1 MGSAAERLL
10 RLATL
15 TREPAADY
23 SLGLLKDM
31 ARTEPAAQRLQ
42 VRVEKGRWSA
52 EAAQIDTRLTP
63 TVSFESLLA
72 IPPKL

>member
-1 MGSAAERLL
+1 MHFCRKCLGWPGAEFAAHMGVSAERLL

-31 ARTEPAAQRLQ
+31 ARTEPVAKRLQ
-42 VRVEKGRWSA
+42 VRVEKGRWNA
-52 EAAQIDTRLTP
+52 EAA
-63 TVSFESLLA
+63 
-72 IPPKL
+72 